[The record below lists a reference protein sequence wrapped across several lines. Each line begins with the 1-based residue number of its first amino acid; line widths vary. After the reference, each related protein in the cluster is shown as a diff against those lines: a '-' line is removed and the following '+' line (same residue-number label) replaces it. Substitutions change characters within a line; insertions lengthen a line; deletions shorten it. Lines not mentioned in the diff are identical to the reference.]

1 MVNEVTTLSSDST
14 TRLIVGL
21 KQSGNY
27 TTEIEG
33 NDLLLTITDPARS
46 AMTNDPVQDVL
57 NNSNGMTTTAVVTPI
72 VETSVA
78 PVTAVRTT
86 STAVVKNEVPA
97 DTMVVR
103 VNPLLNPQLA
113 SAQVSKQYSYDGLS
127 AVNFSAGNDGGGDVS
142 MVLANE
148 AIPVDVQRQGNK
160 LVVRLTGS
168 TVPRNLLRR

>member
-1 MVNEVTTLSSDST
+1 MVFGINATNKTTLNSDNT

-27 TTEIEG
+27 ATSIEG
-33 NDLLLTITDPARS
+33 NDLLLTMTDPSRPVITS
-46 AMTNDPVQDVL
+46 DPIQDVL
-57 NNSNGMTTTAVVTPI
+57 NNDNGITTTAVVTPI
-72 VETSVA
+72 VETTTV
-78 PVTAVRTT
+78 PVTTVRTT
-86 STAVVKNEVPA
+86 NATVVKNEVPA

-127 AVNFSAGNDGGGDVS
+127 AVNFSAGNDGGGNVS

-148 AIPVDVQRQGNK
+148 AIPVDV
-160 LVVRLTGS
+160 
-168 TVPRNLLRR
+168 